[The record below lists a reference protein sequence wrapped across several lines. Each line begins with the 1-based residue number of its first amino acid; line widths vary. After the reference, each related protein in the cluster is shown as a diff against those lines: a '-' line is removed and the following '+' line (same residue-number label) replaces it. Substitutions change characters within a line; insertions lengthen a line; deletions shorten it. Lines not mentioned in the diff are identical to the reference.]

1 MMNGWHIT
9 GRFAELFDA
18 FDAINDYEPDTNAD
32 GEYIDDD
39 GEVIADLEAY
49 KADMLTMWFDT
60 LEGIEGEF
68 GEKAENVACFIKSLE
83 READSHELEAR
94 NRRQEQRQSAKRRSF

>member
-1 MMNGWHIT
+1 MSSTLYDIT

-60 LEGIEGEF
+60 LEGIE
-68 GEKAENVACFIKSLE
+68 VS
-83 READSHELEAR
+83 SV
-94 NRRQEQRQSAKRRSF
+94 KRPKTSPAS

>member
-1 MMNGWHIT
+1 MSSTLYDIT

-49 KADMLTMWFDT
+49 
-60 LEGIEGEF
+60 
-68 GEKAENVACFIKSLE
+68 
-83 READSHELEAR
+83 
-94 NRRQEQRQSAKRRSF
+94 

>member
-1 MMNGWHIT
+1 MSSTLYDIT

-49 KADMLTMWFDT
+49 KADMLTMWF
-60 LEGIEGEF
+60 
-68 GEKAENVACFIKSLE
+68 EKEK
-83 READSHELEAR
+83 HR
-94 NRRQEQRQSAKRRSF
+94 NRRGRKSRECCLLH